1 MTSPFPRRNVLVYT
15 SDRDLRSRVMAL
27 GTRVKGAGAPQIPHS
42 VVPAKAGIHP
52 RRGECP

>member
-27 GTRVKGAGAPQIPHS
+27 GTRVKVAGALSRMMEHDRNP
-42 VVPAKAGIHP
+42 
-52 RRGECP
+52 